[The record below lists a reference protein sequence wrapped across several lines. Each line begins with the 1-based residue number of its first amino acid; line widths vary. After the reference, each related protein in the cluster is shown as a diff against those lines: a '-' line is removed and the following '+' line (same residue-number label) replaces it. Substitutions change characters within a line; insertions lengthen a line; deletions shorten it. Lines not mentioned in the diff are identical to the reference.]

1 MIRILILQPEASAE
15 QRLKS
20 LFESNGYAVDVV
32 DKPDNLAAA
41 DLSDV
46 GALVADATAAEG
58 LLAAD
63 TLRRLGFPAVLL
75 AQEPTIQAAVAAL
88 KRGARDYLPVP
99 YEDAGLLAAVATVT
113 SEKTVDS
120 LAGSFPMIGESASM
134 QTLFSSISKIAPTD
148 STVLIR
154 GESGTG
160 KELVARALHSASTR
174 RQAPM
179 IALNCATIPGNL
191 IEAELFG
198 HGDSINPAESS
209 RANRHGLL
217 EAANGG
223 TLFLDE
229 IGELPL
235 PAQARLLNVLQQDE
249 TQASAAG
256 TSTQTDVRLI
266 TASHRDLE
274 KMIADEQFR
283 EDLYYRLNVV
293 SLAVPPLRERAD
305 DVHLLAEAILQKT
318 LQRLSKPVRKFS
330 SEALKA
336 MRAYPWPGNVREL
349 ENAIERAVILSEVT
363 ELSSELLA
371 IDTNTVPTVEQ
382 STLQPDLTMED
393 YFVSFVNAHQDQLT
407 ETELAER
414 LGISR
419 KSLWERR
426 QRLHIPRKKTRNRRP
441 RRDVS

>member
-1 MIRILILQPEASAE
+1 MIRILILQPEVTAE

-20 LFESNGYAVDVV
+20 LFESNGFAVEVV
-32 DKPDNLAAA
+32 ANPDNLADA
-41 DLSDV
+41 DFTDV
-46 GALVADATAAEG
+46 GALVADAAAVEG
-58 LLAAD
+58 PLAAG
-63 TLRRLGFPAVLL
+63 TLRDLAIPFVLL
-75 AQEPTIQAAVAAL
+75 AQQPTIQAAVAAL
-88 KRGARDYLPVP
+88 KRGASDYLAAPC
-99 YEDAGLLAAVATVT
+99 EDASLLAAVATLT
-113 SEKTVDS
+113 REETTDP
-120 LAGSFPMIGESASM
+120 LAGSLLMIGESASM
-134 QTLFSSISKIAPTD
+134 QTLFNSISKIAPTD

-154 GESGTG
+154 GETGTG
-160 KELVARALHSASTR
+160 KELVARALHAASTR

-179 IALNCATIPGNL
+179 IALNCATIPANL

-198 HGDSINPAESS
+198 HGDSVTDQTS
-209 RANRHGLL
+209 RVNRHGLL

-235 PAQARLLNVLQQDE
+235 PAQARLLNVLQPDE
-249 TQASAAG
+249 TPASVDSAAA
-256 TSTQTDVRLI
+256 DVRLI

-274 KMIADEQFR
+274 KMITNEQFR

-293 SLAVPPLRERAD
+293 SLAVPPLRERD
-305 DVHLLAEAILQKT
+305 NDVRLLAEAILQKT

-330 SEALKA
+330 TEALKA

-349 ENAIERAVILSEVT
+349 ENAIERAVILSEAT
-363 ELSSELLA
+363 ELTSELLA
-371 IDTNTVPTVEQ
+371 IDTNPVPNVEQ
-382 STLQPDLTMED
+382 STPQPDLTMED
-393 YFVSFVNAHQDQLT
+393 YFVSFVTAHQEQLT

-426 QRLHIPRKKTRNRRP
+426 QRLNIPRKKTRNRRP

>member
-1 MIRILILQPEASAE
+1 MIRILILQPEVTAE

-20 LFESNGYAVDVV
+20 LFESNGFAVEVV
-32 DKPDNLAAA
+32 GNPDNLADA
-41 DLSDV
+41 DLTDV
-46 GALVADATAAEG
+46 GALVADAAAAEG
-58 LLAAD
+58 PLAAG
-63 TLRRLGFPAVLL
+63 TLQDLAIPFVLL
-75 AQEPTIQAAVAAL
+75 AQQPTVQAAVAAL
-88 KRGARDYLPVP
+88 KRGASDYLAAP
-99 YEDAGLLAAVATVT
+99 YEDASLLAAVTT
-113 SEKTVDS
+113 LTREETVDP
-120 LAGSFPMIGESASM
+120 LAGSLLMIGESAPM
-134 QTLFSSISKIAPTD
+134 QTLFNSISKIAPTD

-154 GESGTG
+154 GETGTG
-160 KELVARALHSASTR
+160 KELVARALHAASSR

-198 HGDSINPAESS
+198 HGGSVTEQNS
-209 RANRHGLL
+209 RVNRHGLL

-229 IGELPL
+229 LGELPL
-235 PAQARLLNVLQQDE
+235 PAQARLLKVLQQDE
-249 TQASAAG
+249 TPASADSAA
-256 TSTQTDVRLI
+256 TDVRLI

-274 KMIADEQFR
+274 KMITNEQFR

-293 SLAVPPLRERAD
+293 SLAVPPLRERD
-305 DVHLLAEAILQKT
+305 NDVHLLGEAILQKT

-330 SEALKA
+330 TEALKA

-349 ENAIERAVILSEVT
+349 ENAIERAVILSEAT
-363 ELSSELLA
+363 ELTSELLA
-371 IDTNTVPTVEQ
+371 IDTNPVPTVEQ
-382 STLQPDLTMED
+382 STPQPDLTMED
-393 YFVSFVNAHQDQLT
+393 YFVSFVTAHQDQLT

-426 QRLHIPRKKTRNRRP
+426 QRLNIPRKKTRNRRP
-441 RRDVS
+441 RRNVS

>member
-1 MIRILILQPEASAE
+1 MIRILILQPEVTAE

-20 LFESNGYAVDVV
+20 LFESNGFAVEVV
-32 DKPDNLAAA
+32 ANPDNLADA
-41 DLSDV
+41 DLTDV
-46 GALVADATAAEG
+46 GALIADAAAVEG
-58 LLAAD
+58 PLAAG
-63 TLRRLGFPAVLL
+63 TLRDLAIPFVLL
-75 AQEPTIQAAVAAL
+75 AQQPTVQAAVAAL
-88 KRGARDYLPVP
+88 KRGASDYLAAPC
-99 YEDAGLLAAVATVT
+99 EDASLLAAVATLT
-113 SEKTVDS
+113 REETTDP
-120 LAGSFPMIGESASM
+120 LAGSLLMIGESAPM
-134 QTLFSSISKIAPTD
+134 QTLFNSISKIAPTD

-154 GESGTG
+154 GETGTG
-160 KELVARALHSASTR
+160 KELVARALHAASTR

-179 IALNCATIPGNL
+179 IALNCATIPANL

-198 HGDSINPAESS
+198 HGDSVTEQNS

-235 PAQARLLNVLQQDE
+235 PAQARLLNVLQPDE
-249 TQASAAG
+249 TPASVDTAAA
-256 TSTQTDVRLI
+256 DVRLI

-274 KMIADEQFR
+274 KMITNEQFR

-293 SLAVPPLRERAD
+293 SLAVPPLRERD
-305 DVHLLAEAILQKT
+305 NDVHLLAEAILQKT
-318 LQRLSKPVRKFS
+318 LQRLSKPMRKFS
-330 SEALKA
+330 SEAVKA
-336 MRAYPWPGNVREL
+336 MRAYPWPGHVREL
-349 ENAIERAVILSEVT
+349 ENAIERAVILSEAT
-363 ELSSELLA
+363 ELTSELLA
-371 IDTNTVPTVEQ
+371 IDTNPVPTVEQ
-382 STLQPDLTMED
+382 STPQPDLTMED
-393 YFVSFVNAHQDQLT
+393 YFVSFVTAHQEQLT

-426 QRLHIPRKKTRNRRP
+426 QRLNIPRKKTRNRRP

>member
-1 MIRILILQPEASAE
+1 MIRILILQPEVTAE

-20 LFESNGYAVDVV
+20 LFESNGFAVEVV
-32 DKPDNLAAA
+32 ANPDNLADA
-41 DLSDV
+41 DLTDV
-46 GALVADATAAEG
+46 GALVADAAAVEG
-58 LLAAD
+58 PLAAG
-63 TLRRLGFPAVLL
+63 TLRDLAIPFVLL
-75 AQEPTIQAAVAAL
+75 AQQPTIQAAVAAL
-88 KRGARDYLPVP
+88 KRGASDYLAAPC
-99 YEDAGLLAAVATVT
+99 EDASLLAAVATLTRQVT
-113 SEKTVDS
+113 TDP
-120 LAGSFPMIGESASM
+120 LAGSLLMIGESASM
-134 QTLFSSISKIAPTD
+134 QTLFNSISKIAPTD

-154 GESGTG
+154 GETGTG
-160 KELVARALHSASTR
+160 KELVARALHAASTR

-179 IALNCATIPGNL
+179 IALNCATIPANL

-198 HGDSINPAESS
+198 HGDSVTEQNS

-235 PAQARLLNVLQQDE
+235 PAQARLLNVLQPDE
-249 TQASAAG
+249 TPASVDTAAA
-256 TSTQTDVRLI
+256 DVRLI

-274 KMIADEQFR
+274 KMITNEQFR

-293 SLAVPPLRERAD
+293 SLAVPPLRERD
-305 DVHLLAEAILQKT
+305 NDVRLLAEAILQKT
-318 LQRLSKPVRKFS
+318 LQRLSKPMRKFS
-330 SEALKA
+330 TEALKA

-349 ENAIERAVILSEVT
+349 ENAIERAVILSEAT
-363 ELSSELLA
+363 ELTSELLA
-371 IDTNTVPTVEQ
+371 IDTNPAPTVEQ
-382 STLQPDLTMED
+382 STPQPDLTMED
-393 YFVSFVNAHQDQLT
+393 YFVSFVTAHQEQLT

-426 QRLHIPRKKTRNRRP
+426 QRLNIPRKKTRNRRP